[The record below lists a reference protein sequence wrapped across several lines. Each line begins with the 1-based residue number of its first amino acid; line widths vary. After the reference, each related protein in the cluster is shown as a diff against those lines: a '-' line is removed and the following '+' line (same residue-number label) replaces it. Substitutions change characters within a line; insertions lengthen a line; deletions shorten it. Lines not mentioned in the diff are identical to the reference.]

1 MPEYVIAV
9 FTALLVLITVAP
21 WSRSSR
27 WWIRGLDFPRL
38 QIGAAGL
45 ALLAAQL
52 YFLDLSEFPEQL
64 MPALAF
70 ACLLYQAWWIA
81 PYTRP
86 FPNEVRLAPQPTDRD
101 RIRILSA
108 NVLMSNRNADGLI
121 ALVREHDP
129 DILVTLETDA
139 WWQSRLDTLEDA
151 YPHTIKCPLA
161 NTYGMHVYSR
171 LPLRDA
177 AIQYL
182 VQPDVPS
189 MHAMAILRSG
199 QEVRMHF
206 LHPAPPSPTEN
217 DESTERDAELLVVA
231 RSVATVPGPVIV
243 AGDLNDVGWSPTTR
257 LFRKI
262 SGLLD
267 PRVGRGMFNTFH
279 AGHWFIRWPLDHLF
293 HSRHFTLSFMRRL
306 PAYGSDHFPV
316 LVELVHDA
324 DAGVGQQGLSAD
336 AGDRREADRK
346 IAREPVRP
354 SDVHEP
360 EA

>member
-1 MPEYVIAV
+1 MSELVIAG
-9 FTALLVLITVAP
+9 FTALIVLMTVAP
-21 WSRSSR
+21 LSRSSR

-38 QIGAAGL
+38 QIAAAGL
-45 ALLAAQL
+45 LLLVAQL
-52 YFLDLSEFPEQL
+52 AFLDLSDFPEQL
-64 MPALAF
+64 MPVATA
-70 ACLLYQAWWIA
+70 ACLLYQAWWIL
-81 PYTRP
+81 PYLRP
-86 FPNEVRLAPQPTDRD
+86 YPNEVRLTPAPADNDRV
-101 RIRILSA
+101 RILSS
-108 NVLMSNRNADGLI
+108 NVLMTNRNADALI
-121 ALVREHDP
+121 ALVRQHQP

-139 WWQSRLDTLEDA
+139 WWQSRLDVLEGE
-151 YPHTIKCPLA
+151 YPHTIKCPLE

-171 LPLRDA
+171 LPLKDA
-177 AIQYL
+177 ETQFL

-199 QEVRMHF
+199 QPVRMHF

-231 RSVATVPGPVIV
+231 KSVVKVPGPVIV
-243 AGDLNDVGWSPTTR
+243 AGDLNDVGWSATTR

-293 HSRHFTLSFMRRL
+293 HSRHFTLSFMQRL
-306 PAYGSDHFPV
+306 ASVGSDHFPV

-324 DAGVGQQGLSAD
+324 AAGASQQGLTAD
-336 AGDRREADRK
+336 DEDKQIADEK
-346 IAREPVRP
+346 IEKEPVRP

>member
-1 MPEYVIAV
+1 MSELVIAG
-9 FTALLVLITVAP
+9 FTAIIVLMTVAP
-21 WSRSSR
+21 LSRSSR

-38 QIGAAGL
+38 QIVAAGL
-45 ALLAAQL
+45 LLFAAQL
-52 YFLDLSEFPEQL
+52 AFLDLSEFPEQL
-64 MPALAF
+64 MPVATA
-70 ACLLYQAWWIA
+70 ACLLYQAWWIL
-81 PYTRP
+81 PYMRP
-86 FPNEVRLAPQPTDRD
+86 YPNEVRLTPAPDDNDRV
-101 RIRILSA
+101 RILSS
-108 NVLMSNRNADGLI
+108 NVLMTNRNADALI
-121 ALVREHDP
+121 ALVRQHQP

-139 WWQSRLDTLEDA
+139 WWQSQLDVLEGE
-151 YPHTIKCPLA
+151 YPHTIKCPLE

-171 LPLRDA
+171 LPLKDA
-177 AIQYL
+177 ETQFL
-182 VQPDVPS
+182 VQEDVPS

-199 QEVRMHF
+199 QPVRMHF

-231 RSVATVPGPVIV
+231 KSVVKVPGPVIV
-243 AGDLNDVGWSPTTR
+243 AGDLNDVGWSATTR

-306 PAYGSDHFPV
+306 PNVGSDHFPV

-324 DAGVGQQGLSAD
+324 AAGASQEGLTAD
-336 AGDRREADRK
+336 AEDKEIANEK
-346 IAREPVRP
+346 IAKEPVRP